1 MCIGTS
7 SNIYFITEVDL
18 EAEEGVEDSV
28 EEDSAGVLDLEL
40 PTMMMILQGK

>member
-18 EAEEGVEDSV
+18 EAEEGVEDS
-28 EEDSAGVLDLEL
+28 AGVLDLEL